1 MKHDDIPDY
10 EIRTDIRD
18 TIHEIQNMTREAM
31 AFEMLGDRLSMMKAS
46 VRRQGIVERL
56 SFISK
61 LEAILN
67 ERATERR

>member
-1 MKHDDIPDY
+1 
-10 EIRTDIRD
+10 
-18 TIHEIQNMTREAM
+18 MTREAM